1 MKQIFYRIQD
11 EFKRDEVIPL
21 LEAGITNFIVSTEE
35 VKEKIEE
42 LSVSTVLLERDY
54 EVVRLEKKEDER
66 QIIDSTKE
74 HLFIKAENWKIIPFE
89 NLIAQKKDA
98 HLYAVVDD
106 VDEAE
111 LLLEVLEKGVDG
123 VVFENQRA
131 DDLVRFMGKFQE
143 EKIGLQKAVVCRM
156 ENVGSGDRVCV
167 DTTSLFRRGEGL
179 LVGSFARGL
188 FLVHSEN
195 VESEW
200 AAPRPFRVNCG
211 AVHCYVLC
219 DGKTKYLSE
228 VRSGDQIKAISS
240 TGEVRRVS
248 VGRSKVERRPL
259 TLVSALVAED
269 EVSVVVQ
276 NAETIRFVTPTGY
289 KSVSQ
294 LKRGDELLVFYN
306 PAGRHFG
313 MEVNEFIQER

>member
-1 MKQIFYRIQD
+1 
-11 EFKRDEVIPL
+11 
-21 LEAGITNFIVSTEE
+21 
-35 VKEKIEE
+35 
-42 LSVSTVLLERDY
+42 
-54 EVVRLEKKEDER
+54 EDE
-66 QIIDSTKE
+66 QKVIDSTSNN
-74 HLFIKAENWKIIPFE
+74 LFIRARNWKIIPFE

-98 HLYAVVDD
+98 NLYAVVNTIK
-106 VDEAE
+106 EAE

-123 VVFENQRA
+123 VVFETQKA
-131 DDLVRFMGKFQE
+131 EDLKTFIQKFQQE
-143 EKIGLQKAVVCRM
+143 RMNLQKAIIQRVD
-156 ENVGSGDRVCV
+156 NVGSGDRVCI
-167 DTTSLFRRGEGL
+167 DTTSLFKKGEGL
-179 LVGSFARGL
+179 LVGNFARGL
-188 FLVHSEN
+188 FLIHSEN

-228 VRSGDQIKAISS
+228 VQAGDQIKAITSS
-240 TGEVRRVS
+240 GEVRQIS

-259 TLVSALVAED
+259 TLVSASVAKD

-294 LKRGDELLVFYN
+294 LKDGDEVLVFHN
-306 PAGRHFG
+306 PIGRHFG
-313 MEVNEFIQER
+313 MEIDEFIQER

>member
-1 MKQIFYRIQD
+1 MKQIFYRIQSG
-11 EFKRDEVIPL
+11 FKKSEVIPL
-21 LEAGITNFIVSTEE
+21 LEAGIQNFIVSTEE

-42 LSVSTVLLERDY
+42 LSVSTVLLDKEY
-54 EVVRLEKKEDER
+54 QIINLEKKEDE
-66 QIIDSTKE
+66 QQVIDATKD
-74 HLFIKAENWKIIPFE
+74 HLFIKAKNWKIIPFE
-89 NLIAQKKDA
+89 NVIAQKKDA
-98 HLYAVVDD
+98 HLYAVVDTIK
-106 VDEAE
+106 EAE

-123 VVFENQRA
+123 VVFENQKA
-131 DDLVRFMGKFQE
+131 EELTRFMKKFQE
-143 EKIGLQKAVVCRM
+143 ERMGLQKAVVCRV

-167 DTTSLFRRGEGL
+167 DTTSLFKKGEGL
-179 LVGSFARGL
+179 LVGNFARGL
-188 FLVHSEN
+188 FLIHSEN

-228 VRSGDQIKAISS
+228 VQTGDQIKAISAS
-240 TGEVRRVS
+240 GEVRQIS

-259 TLVSALVAED
+259 TLVSASVAED

-294 LKRGDELLVFYN
+294 LKNGDEVLVFHK
-306 PAGRHFG
+306 PIGRHFG
-313 MEVNEFIQER
+313 MEITEFIEER